1 MNRCFLTRSTET
13 VRTSVKLSDDPV
25 IDPVTDWINQLLLI
39 LLLRGSIGFITVCV
53 VRFDRIAHTRETMYK
68 DGINS
73 LSYKVVKTEK
83 FDLFT
88 KITVDVG
95 KP

>member
-1 MNRCFLTRSTET
+1 MGAPEHLNPSWTVHPRALGASDFLWSGST
-13 VRTSVKLSDDPV
+13 
-25 IDPVTDWINQLLLI
+25 
-39 LLLRGSIGFITVCV
+39 G
-53 VRFDRIAHTRETMYK
+53 RFDRIAHTRDTMNK

-73 LSYKVVKTEK
+73 LTYRLIKKEK
-83 FDLFT
+83 RDLYT

>member
-1 MNRCFLTRSTET
+1 MIDYLT
-13 VRTSVKLSDDPV
+13 
-25 IDPVTDWINQLLLI
+25 IDPLTIDPL
-39 LLLRGSIGFITVCV
+39 CV
-53 VRFDRIAHTRETMYK
+53 PPCVLSVRFNRIAHTRETMNK

-73 LSYKVVKTEK
+73 LTYKVVKMEK
-83 FDLFT
+83 FDLYT

>member
-1 MNRCFLTRSTET
+1 M
-13 VRTSVKLSDDPV
+13 D
-25 IDPVTDWINQLLLI
+25 
-39 LLLRGSIGFITVCV
+39 GFICAGSDGSGCSGCSGS
-53 VRFDRIAHTRETMYK
+53 RFDRIAHTRDTMNK

-73 LSYKVVKTEK
+73 LTYKVVSLEK
-83 FDLFT
+83 LELYT

>member
-1 MNRCFLTRSTET
+1 MPNDPTQPGQEERAQPTE
-13 VRTSVKLSDDPV
+13 VPAPWGSVGP
-25 IDPVTDWINQLLLI
+25 LLWFCSQGCA
-39 LLLRGSIGFITVCV
+39 GSGC
-53 VRFDRIAHTRETMYK
+53 RFDRIAHTRDTMHK

-73 LSYKVVKTEK
+73 LSYSVLRVEK
-83 FDLFT
+83 LQLFT

>member
-1 MNRCFLTRSTET
+1 MRRDP
-13 VRTSVKLSDDPV
+13 KLSV
-25 IDPVTDWINQLLLI
+25 FL
-39 LLLRGSIGFITVCV
+39 S
-53 VRFDRIAHTRETMYK
+53 RFNRIAHTRETMNI

-73 LSYKVVKTEK
+73 LTYRLVKTEK
-83 FDLFT
+83 EDLYT